1 MSRSLKKGPFVDVRL
16 LKKLSRYQ
24 PGPRVVVN
32 TWSRAAVV
40 TPEMIGYTV
49 GVHNGKTFISV
60 SLTEE
65 MVGHRLGEFSK
76 SRVFVR
82 HGGKVQK
89 EQEMKAKEAE
99 QAKAKTQ

>member
-1 MSRSLKKGPFVDVRL
+1 
-16 LKKLSRYQ
+16 
-24 PGPRVVVN
+24 
-32 TWSRAAVV
+32 
-40 TPEMIGYTV
+40 MIGYTV